1 MRRARS
7 LILLTALML
16 CGGLLR
22 ALESDPQE
30 PIYIE
35 ANSGTYDEKKGESV
49 YTGDVQVT
57 QGSIVIN
64 SDQMTVYQKN
74 NKTDH
79 IIAVGNPVRFKQ
91 TPAEG
96 KQDIHGVAMRA
107 EYYADK
113 SLLLLFDQAVVYQ
126 EQNTYASDYIEYD
139 IETNFVRAGQPKS
152 GDKRVRVKIQPKS

>member
-1 MRRARS
+1 MRHARRLVS
-7 LILLTALML
+7 LILALTF
-16 CGGLLR
+16 GGPAW
-22 ALESDPQE
+22 ALESDPEE

-64 SDQMTVYQKN
+64 ADQMTVYQKN

-79 IIAVGNPVRFKQ
+79 IVATGNPVRFKQ
-91 TPAEG
+91 TPSQG

-107 EYYADK
+107 EYYAER
-113 SLLLLFDQAVVYQ
+113 SRLLLFDKAVIYQ

-139 IETNFVRAGQPKS
+139 SKTSIVRAGQPRS
-152 GDKRVRVKIQPKS
+152 GDKRVRVKIQPKT